1 MKRFITVVVLAII
14 TATTINAQSFRLGVQ
29 ASPTFSWMTTNQP
42 TIAGEGVNLGLEV
55 GLLGDYYLQN
65 GRYAISSGVSFL
77 ANQGGSLVYE
87 TGGNL
92 FPDSD
97 LSNVALDSIGDGSQ
111 VDFSFQYVEIPF
123 SIKLRGGTGDL
134 GYYVQIPY
142 FSLAFPIKGRAD
154 IGAFE
159 DENIISSVIPLAFTW
174 GVGAG
179 AEYQINDLT
188 LIGGLSYQNSIL
200 DIMKDNGTLVNGE
213 KEDAKQ
219 IINRIT
225 LRVGIFF

>member
-1 MKRFITVVVLAII
+1 MKRVITVVVLALI
-14 TATTINAQSFRLGVQ
+14 TVTTINAQSFRLGVQ
-29 ASPTFSWMTTNQP
+29 ASPTFSWMTTNQN
-42 TIAGEGVNLGLEV
+42 TITGDGVNLGLEV

-65 GRYAISSGVSFL
+65 DRYAISSGISL
-77 ANQGGSLVYE
+77 SMNQGGGLIYS

-92 FPDSD
+92 FPDSEM
-97 LSNVALDSIGDGSQ
+97 SNDTLYSIGSGSQ
-111 VDFSFQYVEIPF
+111 VDFSFQYIEIPF
-123 SIKLRGGTGDL
+123 SVKLRGGTGDL

-142 FSLAFPIKGRAD
+142 FSLAFPIQGRAD

-174 GVGAG
+174 GLGAG

-188 LIGGLSYQNSIL
+188 LTGGLSYQNSIL
-200 DIMKDNGTLVNGE
+200 DIIKDNGTLIGGE